1 MCVQV
6 CERGGSL
13 ALVEVL
19 VSSGV
24 HEQQLR
30 GALSVCVRRR
40 DGPLVILL
48 LARLGLDLANS
59 ALCLGGFRLGHL
71 EATWLNALL
80 SERRVPSNAQK
91 RNSEYSINY
100 EVPIDSV
107 IFMYFSIYLVIM
119 CILMFTYVYIYHY
132 NY

>member
-6 CERGGSL
+6 CERGGPL
-13 ALVEVL
+13 ELVEVL

-40 DGPLVILL
+40 DGPAVVLL
-48 LARLGLDLANS
+48 LARLGLDPTNN

-80 SERRVPSNAQK
+80 SERNVLPTAQK
-91 RNSEYSINY
+91 RNSEQEYKASSLFILL
-100 EVPIDSV
+100 PI
-107 IFMYFSIYLVIM
+107 
-119 CILMFTYVYIYHY
+119 
-132 NY
+132 